1 MYTMVVEPGLSM
13 RKNDLVVYEVLGEVH
28 GEDWYI
34 WTWKTRYVNEACTTS
49 KVYLDPG
56 AGGVLAIEGG
66 RATIWTWKVVF
77 KIKIIYL
84 INFQETETE
93 SQSTKTEK
101 ESQSTWTALP
111 FWLGTGT

>member
-1 MYTMVVEPGLSM
+1 MYNMVVEPGLSM

-34 WTWKTRYVNEACTTS
+34 WTWKTQYVNEACTTS

-66 RATIWTWKVVF
+66 RATIWTWKVVLY
-77 KIKIIYL
+77 IYTT
-84 INFQETETE
+84 IH
-93 SQSTKTEK
+93 
-101 ESQSTWTALP
+101 
-111 FWLGTGT
+111 